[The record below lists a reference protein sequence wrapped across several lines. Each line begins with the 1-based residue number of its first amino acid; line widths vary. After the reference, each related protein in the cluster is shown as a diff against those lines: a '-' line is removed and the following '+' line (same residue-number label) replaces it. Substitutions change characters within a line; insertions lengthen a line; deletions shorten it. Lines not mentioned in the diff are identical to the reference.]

1 MKVKTDTPVRTQWFV
16 VVSASFALMYFI
28 FNCRSGYTIDDFTY
42 RFIFE
47 RWRISDNPILIT
59 SARDIIPSMV
69 THYLVWS
76 GRAPVHTVAQWL
88 LLYDKMFFNVL
99 NSLIIAL
106 LGLLVYLHI
115 NLGKKRRF
123 LLYLAIHAMLW
134 FFLPAPDH
142 TILFLTGAVNY
153 LWTAVFVLLF
163 LLPFRVFFETRVE
176 FRHTKTWI
184 AAIIPFGFFAGWSN
198 EPSAVGA
205 FVIIFLFSSLLLK
218 EGQKLPPWFFSGF
231 ASLCA
236 GFCVMFF
243 APGYRQ
249 KADDLYAAENIILYA
264 VRNFSEIAERVLGRT
279 ASSLWPV
286 FLIIALL
293 FYALLKIREE
303 NKGKRKPSAVS
314 KTHPG
319 QSDSVGLSVIYMLA
333 GSVGILMYFGSPEFE
348 HRYLFSPA
356 VFFIL
361 AAGVLFCRV
370 YGEFSLRKTTQQT
383 LFLVLT
389 TLLSVCVFANFFY
402 ELRILSFNYDVQMS
416 IENEIQRQ
424 VSVGQKDV
432 LLTEEYAFIARG
444 RYSLYHGANFSFG
457 SLWGTNDSDAEINR
471 LLAAYFGADTLTIE
485 KDMKFIDSFPK

>member
-1 MKVKTDTPVRTQWFV
+1 
-16 VVSASFALMYFI
+16 
-28 FNCRSGYTIDDFTY
+28 
-42 RFIFE
+42 
-47 RWRISDNPILIT
+47 
-59 SARDIIPSMV
+59 
-69 THYLVWS
+69 
-76 GRAPVHTVAQWL
+76 
-88 LLYDKMFFNVL
+88 
-99 NSLIIAL
+99 
-106 LGLLVYLHI
+106 
-115 NLGKKRRF
+115 
-123 LLYLAIHAMLW
+123 
-134 FFLPAPDH
+134 
-142 TILFLTGAVNY
+142 
-153 LWTAVFVLLF
+153 
-163 LLPFRVFFETRVE
+163 
-176 FRHTKTWI
+176 
-184 AAIIPFGFFAGWSN
+184 
-198 EPSAVGA
+198 
-205 FVIIFLFSSLLLK
+205 
-218 EGQKLPPWFFSGF
+218 
-231 ASLCA
+231 
-236 GFCVMFF
+236 MFF